1 MKKAWRWMP
10 IAVCLAASLVVGG
23 CVNAWYV
30 RTGDRYPAKARDCDI
45 EVFTSGLPARDY
57 EEIALLEGEGNLWK
71 AELRDILPKLKE
83 QACLA
88 GGDAILLNPP
98 QRFAEGEQG
107 SPRMYASAT
116 VIRW

>member
-1 MKKAWRWMP
+1 MKKVWSRMP
-10 IAVCLAASLVVGG
+10 IAPCLAACLAVAG

-30 RTGDRYPAKARDCDI
+30 PTGARYPAKARDCDI
-45 EVFTSGLPARDY
+45 EVYASGLPAREY

-88 GGDAILLNPP
+88 GGDAIILNPP
-98 QRFAEGEQG
+98 QRYAEGEQG

>member
-1 MKKAWRWMP
+1 MKKAWSWSR
-10 IAVCLAASLVVGG
+10 IALCLAVPLAVAG

-30 RTGDRYPAKARDCDI
+30 PTGAHYPPKARDCEI
-45 EVFTSGLPARDY
+45 EVFTTGLPGREY
-57 EEIALLEGEGNLWK
+57 EEVALLEGEGNLWK

-88 GGDAILLNPP
+88 GGDAIILNPP
-98 QRFAEGEQG
+98 QRYAEGEEG
-107 SPRMYASAT
+107 SPKMYASAT